1 MTHYEAKMLN
11 TAEGSLAGSYPFD
24 APDDLLGK
32 PADQVVR
39 AFFEHV
45 DKEILHEH
53 VDFEMNAA
61 FKSKDGNAVT
71 AMGALIL
78 KDDGHLPFLLLISR

>member
-1 MTHYEAKMLN
+1 M
-11 TAEGSLAGSYPFD
+11 
-24 APDDLLGK
+24 
-32 PADQVVR
+32 VR

-61 FKSKDGNAVT
+61 FKSRDGNAVT